1 MRTADGNEHRLSTQE
16 HRKESIMDSITTQEM
31 AQSRIHRMRWW
42 TLAVVSVT
50 VVLATIDETILNVAI
65 PSLQR
70 DLGASA
76 SSLQWIL
83 NSYLLVF
90 GGLLLTMGGV
100 GDRFGRARMLRYG
113 LAVFAISSLGAIS
126 GAADQ
131 GPGNYGCGRSDD
143 DAGYS
148 RCDSKRIPRK
158 GASKGYRDMG
168 NDGGCRRRAW
178 TDPWR
183 GAAQVLLLGVGVP
196 GERAD
201 CRARDCSKPIPRAG

>member
-42 TLAVVSVT
+42 TLAIVSVT
-50 VVLATIDETILNVAI
+50 VVLATIDETILSVAI

-76 SSLQWIL
+76 SSLLWIV
-83 NSYLLVF
+83 NSHMLVF

-113 LAVFAISSLGAIS
+113 LAVFALSSLGAALAQSPAQLIVARAIM
-126 GAADQ
+126 GV
-131 GPGNYGCGRSDD
+131 GR
-143 DAGYS
+143 AMMMPATLAVIVNVFEE
-148 RCDSKRIPRK
+148 KEKPK
-158 GASKGYRDMG
+158 GDRDMG
-168 NDGGCRRRAW
+168 DDGR
-178 TDPWR
+178 
-183 GAAQVLLLGVGVP
+183 
-196 GERAD
+196 
-201 CRARDCSKPIPRAG
+201 